1 MHVGSLPTVEHEQVY
16 LRPLQAADIVRW
28 VSYLHLPAVYEHTSW
43 NFPTVEQLGGYL
55 GCERSTDPAAGLRL
69 AIALK
74 QSDELVGTI
83 GFHSVMPL
91 NHSAELTYDLHPTLW
106 GRGIIS
112 AVGASVVGWAHHE
125 AGCDRV
131 QATVLDTNLASQ
143 RVIERL
149 GFAKEGLL
157 KHYRYVRGT
166 ARDFWIYSHLA
177 QGA

>member
-1 MHVGSLPTVEHEQVY
+1 MQCSALPTIEHPLVR
-16 LRPLQAADIVRW
+16 LRPLQAADITLW
-28 VSYLHLPAVYEHTSW
+28 ASYLNLPAVYEHTSW
-43 NFPTVEQLGGYL
+43 NFPTVTQLRGYL
-55 GCERSTDPAAGLRL
+55 GCEECSDPAAGLRL

-74 QSDELVGTI
+74 HTDKLIGTI
-83 GFHSVMPL
+83 GFHTVMPI
-91 NHSAELTYDLHPTLW
+91 NRSAELTYDLHPTHW

-112 AVGASVVGWAHHE
+112 AVGASVVGWAHQE

-143 RVIERL
+143 RVMGRL

-166 ARDFWIYSHLA
+166 ARDFWIYSHLPH
-177 QGA
+177 GI